1 MKSKKP
7 YIQPVSLPAIYGK
20 LLKDLKARVRSAQAK
35 AATVVNREL
44 ISLYW
49 DIGKAIAE
57 VQKGKGYGE
66 RVVERLGRDLSRE
79 FPEMKGLSVQNL
91 WRMRAFYLAYTD
103 EVKKLAQAVRES
115 PHTKLAQAVRE
126 LPQTVVT
133 QLKQELNG
141 RDLPLPLKDIPWG
154 HNIVLLQKLKE
165 PSIRLWY
172 AHQASQQG
180 WSRAVL
186 MHHIETKLHIRE
198 GKAITNFRQTLPP
211 SQSDLAQQTIKDPYI
226 FDFLTISADAQE
238 RDLEQG
244 LLDHIGRFLLELGV
258 GFAFVGR
265 QYHLE
270 VDGQDY
276 YLDLLFYHLRLRC
289 FVVIDLKMEP
299 FKPEFAGKMNFYLSA
314 VDDQMRQNED
324 NPTIGLLLCKERHK
338 LTVEYAL
345 RDMRKPIGVAEWQT
359 KLVES
364 LPKKLKGKLPT
375 IEQIE
380 QELSSTKKKK
390 V

>member
-7 YIQPVSLPAIYGK
+7 FIQPVSLPASYGK
-20 LLKDLKARVRSAQAK
+20 LLKDLKDRIRTAQVK
-35 AATVVNREL
+35 AALSVNREL
-44 ISLYW
+44 LKLYW
-49 DIGKAIAE
+49 EIGEAI
-57 VQKGKGYGE
+57 VGKQQKEGWGSK
-66 RVVERLGRDLSRE
+66 VIDRLADDLQQAFPGLTGFSRAN
-79 FPEMKGLSVQNL
+79 VY
-91 WRMRAFYLAYTD
+91 RMRSFYIAYKIQI
-103 EVKKLAQAVRES
+103 VAQAVRQS
-115 PHTKLAQAVRE
+115 RAQFVPQAVG
-126 LPQTVVT
+126 
-133 QLKQELNG
+133 QLSPPKPILE
-141 RDLPLPLKDIPWG
+141 IPWG
-154 HNIVLLQKLKE
+154 HNVLLLEKLKD
-165 PSIRLWY
+165 PRHRIWY
-172 AHQASQQG
+172 ARKTVEHG
-180 WSRAVL
+180 WSRAML
-186 MHHIETKLHIRE
+186 LHHIESKLHARE

-211 SQSDLAQQTIKDPYI
+211 PQSDLAQQTMKDPYI
-226 FDFLTISADAQE
+226 FDFLTISAHAQE

-270 VDGQDY
+270 IDGQDY

-314 VDDQMRQNED
+314 VDDQMRQRED

-364 LPKKLKGKLPT
+364 LPKELKGKLPT

-390 V
+390 KV